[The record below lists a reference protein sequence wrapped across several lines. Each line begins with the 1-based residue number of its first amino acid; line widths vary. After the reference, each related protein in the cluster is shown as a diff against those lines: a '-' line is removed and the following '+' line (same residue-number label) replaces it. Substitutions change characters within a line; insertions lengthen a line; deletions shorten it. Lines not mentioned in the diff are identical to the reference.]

1 MSLSPRLK
9 AVADMVTSKNRVC
22 DVGCDHGYLPIY
34 LVRQKISP
42 KVLAMD
48 VKEGPLGHA
57 RENVRKAGLEDYI
70 TLRLSD
76 GLGGFAAGEA
86 ETLVCAGMGGRLMQR
101 ILCRETAKARSFRE
115 LILQP
120 QSELK
125 AFRGFLREE
134 GYSIL
139 WEDMI
144 EEDEKFYPII
154 KAVPREQTAAK
165 EENHN
170 CRELEDRFGP
180 VLLKRKHPV
189 LIAYLEREREG
200 AERLR
205 ALLEESRGSE
215 KAAERLEEH
224 KKETEYIEEAL
235 KLCRL

>member
-1 MSLSPRLK
+1 
-9 AVADMVTSKNRVC
+9 
-22 DVGCDHGYLPIY
+22 
-34 LVRQKISP
+34 
-42 KVLAMD
+42 
-48 VKEGPLGHA
+48 
-57 RENVRKAGLEDYI
+57 
-70 TLRLSD
+70 
-76 GLGGFAAGEA
+76 
-86 ETLVCAGMGGRLMQR
+86 MQR

-170 CRELEDRFGP
+170 RRELEDRFGP